1 MFKRKNPLNIYS
13 KIRIYFWPEK
23 GFLRNFSYF
32 WKRLIRI
39 PDTSYSIS
47 MGFSVGFFIAFT
59 PFFGLHFIISALI
72 SWLLKV
78 NIFSSIVG
86 NFFASF
92 ISFPMMAIG
101 MLTISNETNS
111 EGWFDYLIYFAKT
124 TLPIFSGILVVGLI
138 LSLICY
144 FLINYIIE
152 IFKKNKLKKGK

>member
-1 MFKRKNPLNIYS
+1 MFKRKNSLNIYS

-86 NFFASF
+86 NLLLNYLMTKYQIRMIYQTYGMHP
-92 ISFPMMAIG
+92 IS
-101 MLTISNETNS
+101 
-111 EGWFDYLIYFAKT
+111 
-124 TLPIFSGILVVGLI
+124 LVNHSDLVF
-138 LSLICY
+138 CH
-144 FLINYIIE
+144 
-152 IFKKNKLKKGK
+152 

>member
-1 MFKRKNPLNIYS
+1 M
-13 KIRIYFWPEK
+13 
-23 GFLRNFSYF
+23 
-32 WKRLIRI
+32 
-39 PDTSYSIS
+39 
-47 MGFSVGFFIAFT
+47 
-59 PFFGLHFIISALI
+59 
-72 SWLLKV
+72 LKV